1 MIAEWSESD
10 DRQPLQSLQLNL
22 RRHRRSLSDDWQA
35 WHVHHSEQRCDYDGG
50 DKDDDGGDKDDDGD
64 GDDEDHD
71 EDKMKVK
78 FCYFHAFQSRVN

>member
-1 MIAEWSESD
+1 MIC
-10 DRQPLQSLQLNL
+10 LNL

-78 FCYFHAFQSRVN
+78 YCYFHAFQ

>member
-1 MIAEWSESD
+1 MVLDST
-10 DRQPLQSLQLNL
+10 PLVYTYSFHFKISLNL

-35 WHVHHSEQRCDYDGG
+35 RHVHHSEQRCDFDGG

-78 FCYFHAFQSRVN
+78 YCYFHAFQ